1 MDNILLQNKIE
12 NKNNFNYF
20 YFFYYFFS
28 KYFFFINNLVSYEK
42 LINYKLIKFFPSIMK
57 NQIINNLLTK
67 KKINILNYSFK
78 FNLKQFY
85 FQRYGILFKKEF
97 YNIYFFFLE
106 SMRENFYLF
115 NFNEEN
121 YDLMVINFIK
131 FKLFFYHKIL
141 NSNNNLN
148 SKIKFN
154 QHIIWFFIASFF
166 LKKIYFFI
174 IITKY

>member
-1 MDNILLQNKIE
+1 
-12 NKNNFNYF
+12 
-20 YFFYYFFS
+20 
-28 KYFFFINNLVSYEK
+28 
-42 LINYKLIKFFPSIMK
+42 
-57 NQIINNLLTK
+57 
-67 KKINILNYSFK
+67 
-78 FNLKQFY
+78 
-85 FQRYGILFKKEF
+85 
-97 YNIYFFFLE
+97 
-106 SMRENFYLF
+106 MRENFYLF

-166 LKKIYFFI
+166 FKKDLFFYNYYKILRDRLGLFSKNKFSYRGFNKTRLFRLPKKNIYFKFYKKLDKMRAIFVKYLVTKREDYNYITSDLREFALNIDKLYLYIISYNPLHFI
-174 IITKY
+174 IKKKKRILHL